1 MVRFLT
7 FSIGLILSL
16 GIQSCVSTP
25 KQTELNK
32 ESVNMNITPKP
43 QSVEIRPGTFVFKS
57 ETSLKISPVV
67 SNRNFFENYLT
78 ALIPDLQVL
87 EQGKAEIT
95 INLNSDMNIPDEGYQ
110 LEIDP
115 KGIQITAS
123 DDPGVFYA
131 IQSLRQLLPVAVEG
145 DGPNLE
151 GHQIQAALI
160 NDYPRFE
167 WRGMHLDVSR
177 HFFPVEFVKQYIDMI
192 ALHKMNTFH
201 WHLTDDNGWR
211 LEIKKH
217 PKLTEICAWRV
228 DRENEDWRRWSPIR
242 EDEPSNYGGF
252 YTQAEVRDIVA
263 YAADRQIKVIPEIE
277 MPGHVSEIFAAYP
290 ELSCQGEIIPVRPGS
305 YWPNEDI
312 FCAGND
318 SVFAFLEDIIDEVVE
333 LFPAEYIHIGGDE
346 ASKTHW
352 KTCPKCQAR
361 IIAENLK
368 DEHELQSWFIQKM
381 ERYISTKGKRII
393 GWDEILE
400 GGLAPNATV
409 MSWRGER
416 GGIDAAKAGH
426 NVIMTPTS
434 HVYFDYYQG
443 DPETEPQA
451 IGGYVPLKKV
461 YLYEPIPEE
470 LNQNEHQYVLGT
482 QANLWTEFIKTP
494 DHAEYMVL
502 PRMTALSEVQWS
514 DKGQRD
520 WEDFQQR
527 LQSLFPRFD
536 ALGWNYSQGT
546 FLVEIFPG
554 RIDNEGM
561 IEVELTSEQPNLDI
575 RFTRDGSVPRA
586 SSEHYTEKLRL
597 KEDVQVRAA
606 LFEGNKRMGRVI
618 QRDFAFHRA
627 VDAGTSYKFKYHPRY
642 QAGGDRGLVDGILG
656 TTNFQDGFWQ
666 GFEGNDLELIIDL
679 GGTQDVF
686 RTELNFLQS
695 INSWIFM
702 PEYIEVSLSGDGE
715 NWELIKRVVNE
726 VPETNEVVT
735 IQRLTADF
743 PTMQTRFIK
752 VLAKNRGVCPGWHPG
767 AGNKAWI
774 FCDEVIVK

>member
-1 MVRFLT
+1 MRFLT